1 MDITERTKVQSQA
14 NQEEIK
20 RNRTME
26 NKNQS
31 YEGHQL
37 LSKNQT
43 EKQRSGLAGTAF
55 QRGSCHGRISKC
67 QRYRLLREP
76 ANVYKINAIQ
86 VFAMG
91 EDTHSG
97 LG

>member
-1 MDITERTKVQSQA
+1 
-14 NQEEIK
+14 
-20 RNRTME
+20 ME

-43 EKQRSGLAGTAF
+43 EKQRSGLAGTAI
-55 QRGSCHGRISKC
+55 QGRSCLGRTSKC
-67 QRYRLLREP
+67 QRETLLREP

-86 VFAMG
+86 VFAIG